1 MTEELALRLHENV
14 VGRIRRGPSP
24 AQVRLS
30 IDPAYDATGVTLSES
45 FASVPGTSPKVGVV
59 SRFLGGYVPEGYHR
73 TVMASRRGVDPSG
86 LFGLLREYGGSLAG
100 AVTLTSDSG
109 ARGADGSGWLEQLSS
124 ADLAE
129 RLRQAVRETD
139 QAVPTDSRSTLPGFQ
154 PKMLA
159 FRTREGWAQP
169 HGAAHSTHILK
180 PQVAERA
187 TRLVDEYY
195 AHLLARRAGLA
206 AYGSELLEA
215 DGVTFLAIE
224 RFDRVVGSDGHVGL
238 VHQEDMAQAL
248 GLDWQSTAV
257 KFQDLHRPDNPAHA
271 SATRVARLLSTVPR
285 GSELLNSWVQRF
297 VFSLILGDND
307 AHAKNIA
314 LLHTAQGTSL
324 APVYDVVPNL
334 FQRDMIDEGFRMA
347 FAVRGSFDHRQV
359 TRDSIVDEVTAWPSM
374 TPTRAAAQVDAAM
387 TVCGEAV
394 AEVSPPDGL
403 SEGLVD
409 KVHTTVERLSA
420 GDPIG
425 VSPWQKGSR
434 RQGA

>member
-1 MTEELALRLHENV
+1 MLRLHENV

-30 IDPAYDATGVTLSES
+30 IDPAYDATGITLSES

-73 TVMASRRGVDPSG
+73 TVMASRRGVDPSE

-100 AVTLTSDSG
+100 AVTVTPDSG

-139 QAVPTDSRSTLPGFQ
+139 QAVPSDSRSTLPGFQ
-154 PKMLA
+154 PK
-159 FRTREGWAQP
+159 
-169 HGAAHSTHILK
+169 
-180 PQVAERA
+180 
-187 TRLVDEYY
+187 
-195 AHLLARRAGLA
+195 LLA
-206 AYGSELLEA
+206 
-215 DGVTFLAIE
+215 
-224 RFDRVVGSDGHVGL
+224 
-238 VHQEDMAQAL
+238 
-248 GLDWQSTAV
+248 
-257 KFQDLHRPDNPAHA
+257 
-271 SATRVARLLSTVPR
+271 
-285 GSELLNSWVQRF
+285 
-297 VFSLILGDND
+297 
-307 AHAKNIA
+307 
-314 LLHTAQGTSL
+314 
-324 APVYDVVPNL
+324 
-334 FQRDMIDEGFRMA
+334 FRMA

-394 AEVSPPDGL
+394 AEVPPPDGL